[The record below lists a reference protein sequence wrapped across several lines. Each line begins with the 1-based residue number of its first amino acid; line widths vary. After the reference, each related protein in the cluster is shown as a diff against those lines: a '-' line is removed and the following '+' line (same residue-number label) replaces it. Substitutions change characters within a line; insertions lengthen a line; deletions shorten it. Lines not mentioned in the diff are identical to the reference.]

1 MMSSGSLILL
11 NQVLK
16 IYRKIRLI
24 RESIEIPLQQ
34 AQVCMILTENG

>member
-1 MMSSGSLILL
+1 MSSGSPILL

-16 IYRKIRLI
+16 IDRKIGLI

-34 AQVCMILTENG
+34 AQVSMILIGNG